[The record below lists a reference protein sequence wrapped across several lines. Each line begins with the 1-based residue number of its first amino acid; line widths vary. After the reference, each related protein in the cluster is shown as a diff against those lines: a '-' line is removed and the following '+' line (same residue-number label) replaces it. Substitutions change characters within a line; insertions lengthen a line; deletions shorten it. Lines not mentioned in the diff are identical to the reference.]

1 MPGIR
6 ISFSFSIKLFGI
18 TNCSS
23 LIILLTTMSAYI
35 KKLNGWADG
44 KGVGLPPWQGSTL
57 AKLNHN
63 IASNLWQL
71 LIFF

>member
-35 KKLNGWADG
+35 KELNGWAGG
-44 KGVGLPPWQGSTL
+44 KGVGLPPM
-57 AKLNHN
+57 ARF
-63 IASNLWQL
+63 NLS
-71 LIFF
+71 